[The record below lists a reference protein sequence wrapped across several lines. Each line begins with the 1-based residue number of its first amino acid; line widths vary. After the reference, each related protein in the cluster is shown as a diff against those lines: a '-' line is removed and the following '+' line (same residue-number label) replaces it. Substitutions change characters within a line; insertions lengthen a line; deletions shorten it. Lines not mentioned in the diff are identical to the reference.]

1 MSKQSS
7 TGFGPVGDAPSP
19 HGSRIAIV
27 VGDVRPGAVHP
38 FRRRRI
44 AAVTAVV
51 AVLAAGALAAG
62 AVSGR
67 GPALEPS
74 AHAVPTS
81 SPTSASSSSRSP
93 SGTPAPTP
101 TLPTF
106 PSASPNAASPNPARP
121 APSGSPDPTAAPSF
135 DRSAHSIDD
144 PNSLWVVVDKTRPL
158 HPADYAPTDLVDV
171 PVPHVWAPKLRRE
184 ASDAVVALFGA
195 FTAETGLQLQSQ
207 SSYRSYSTQVD
218 VYNQD
223 VASNGQA
230 VADTSTARP
239 GTSEHQTGL
248 TIDISALPGICSLE
262 ACFGDTPH
270 GTWLAG
276 NAWRFG
282 FLLRYP
288 ADKVPVTGYGYEPW
302 HFRYI
307 GVELATEMH
316 DRGVTTLEE
325 LFGLPAAP
333 GYN

>member
-1 MSKQSS
+1 M
-7 TGFGPVGDAPSP
+7 TV
-19 HGSRIAIV
+19 
-27 VGDVRPGAVHP
+27 
-38 FRRRRI
+38 
-44 AAVTAVV
+44 VV

-74 AHAVPTS
+74 VHSVPTS
-81 SPTSASSSSRSP
+81 ATSADP
-93 SGTPAPTP
+93 ATSGT
-101 TLPTF
+101 
-106 PSASPNAASPNPARP
+106 PARP
-121 APSGSPDPTAAPSF
+121 APSGTPDPTAVPSF
-135 DRSAHSIDD
+135 DRSAYSIDD
-144 PNSLWVVVDKTRPL
+144 PASLWLVVDKTRPL
-158 HPADYAPTDLVDV
+158 NPVDYTPTDLVDV
-171 PVPHVWAPKLRRE
+171 PVPHIWPPKLRRE

-207 SSYRSYSTQVD
+207 SSYRSFSTQVD

-230 VADTSTARP
+230 FADTSTARP

-248 TIDISALPGICSLE
+248 AIDISALPGDCSLE
-262 ACFGDTPH
+262 ACFGDTRH
-270 GTWLAG
+270 GMWLAQ

-307 GVELATEMH
+307 GFELATEMH
-316 DRGVTTLEE
+316 DTGVTTLEE
-325 LFGLPAAP
+325 FFGLPAAP